1 MPGQPFFVPAADN
14 HLWVQ
19 DFTKPTQFKIYICNR
34 SIPMRCIFFSYLFI
48 CLFPALLNAGNL
60 QLNPVSDTLKE
71 KPEVAA
77 AWIEEIVAEKKE
89 PEKEK
94 VEYLSQLTR
103 YGFKN
108 LFEKYH
114 YNPGITQSAHL
125 NPQASL
131 FIRDYL
137 NKNSDHLLAL
147 KDWGTHYFNLIDQIL
162 TRYGLP
168 RELKYLAVIESNLQ
182 TSATSWAGAAGPWQ
196 FMPVTAREYGLLVNN
211 RADERRDYFKSTHA
225 ASRYLLNLYKQFNDW
240 LLVIAAYNGGPGR
253 VYEAIKK
260 SGSRNFWELQY
271 YLPEESRNHV
281 KKFIA
286 THYIMENEQAAGVS
300 KKVYHFKPW
309 TEGVSPLNNR
319 QKLST
324 EELAGTKT
332 QTISGKFLAAV
343 IARHI
348 EMSQSDF
355 DRYNPSFNEQLEQNG
370 QFDLMLPEEKMDLF
384 LANKYQILNES
395 VQTML
400 QPEPVPA
407 TRTMYPRKKSLK
419 KN

>member
-1 MPGQPFFVPAADN
+1 MQ
-14 HLWVQ
+14 
-19 DFTKPTQFKIYICNR
+19 
-34 SIPMRCIFFSYLFI
+34 M
-48 CLFPALLNAGNL
+48 
-60 QLNPVSDTLKE
+60 NPVADTLKE
-71 KPEVAA
+71 KPEVAS
-77 AWIEEIVAEKKE
+77 AWIDEIVAEKKE

-94 VEYLSQLTR
+94 VEYISQLTR

-108 LFEKYH
+108 LFEKYS

-137 NKNSDHLLAL
+137 NRHQDHLLAL
-147 KDWGTHYFNLIDQIL
+147 KDWGIQYFNLMDQIL

-196 FMPVTAREYGLLVNN
+196 FMPVTAREFGLMVNN
-211 RADERRDYFKSTHA
+211 RTDERRDYFKSTHA

-286 THYIMENEQAAGVS
+286 THYIMENEQAAGVA

-309 TEGVSPLNNR
+309 TDGISPLNNR
-319 QKLST
+319 QQLSP
-324 EELAGTKT
+324 EELAGAQT

-343 IARHI
+343 IARNVD
-348 EMSQSDF
+348 MSLTDF
-355 DRYNPSFNEQLEQNG
+355 NRYNPSFNEQLEQNG
-370 QFDLMLPEEKMDLF
+370 QFDLMLPEDKMNQF

-400 QPEPVPA
+400 SPEPVAP
-407 TRTMYPRKKSLK
+407 TRTVYPKKQVRKKG
-419 KN
+419 

>member
-1 MPGQPFFVPAADN
+1 MYLRSKLYAFQLLWMLPAG
-14 HLWVQ
+14 L
-19 DFTKPTQFKIYICNR
+19 Y
-34 SIPMRCIFFSYLFI
+34 
-48 CLFPALLNAGNL
+48 AGSF
-60 QLNPVSDTLKE
+60 QWNPVSDTLKE
-71 KPEVAA
+71 KTEVAA
-77 AWIEEIVAEKKE
+77 AWIDEIITEKKE

-94 VEYLSQLTR
+94 VEYISQLTR

-108 LFEKYH
+108 LFEKYS

-137 NKNSDHLLAL
+137 NRHSDHLLAL
-147 KDWGTHYFNLIDQIL
+147 KDWGAHYFNLIDQIL

-182 TSATSWAGAAGPWQ
+182 ASATSWAGAAGPWQ
-196 FMPVTAREYGLLVNN
+196 FMPVTAREYGLQVNQ

-286 THYIMENEQAAGVS
+286 THYIMENEQAAGVA

-309 TEGVSPLNNR
+309 TDGISPLNNR
-319 QKLST
+319 QQLSP
-324 EELAGTKT
+324 EELAGTQT

-343 IARHI
+343 IARHVD
-348 EMSQSDF
+348 MSLSEF
-355 DRYNPSFNEQLEQNG
+355 NRYNPSFNEQLEQNG
-370 QFDLMLPEEKMDLF
+370 QFDMMLPEDKMNLF
-384 LANKYQILNES
+384 LANMYQILNES
-395 VQTML
+395 VQSL
-400 QPEPVPA
+400 LNPEPVPA
-407 TRTMYPRKKSLK
+407 TRTVYPK
-419 KN
+419 KNIKRKN